1 MAGSVATAPA
11 LEGRGHA
18 RRIASAWSP
27 VLICIL
33 VIASESTVYFGA
45 DRTIRPLQKFFEF
58 LLNRHFTQPEWW
70 RLHMIIRKCGHFTGY
85 GILSISWFRA
95 FWMTWRIGDNPGQR
109 RIAAHSLAMLGTLL
123 VASADEF
130 HQSFLANRNGSIWDV
145 MLDCCGGLFMQL
157 LVWFWMRWRFLD

>member
-1 MAGSVATAPA
+1 MPGSLATAPA
-11 LEGRGHA
+11 SRGRDGLRHL
-18 RRIASAWSP
+18 ASAWVP

-45 DRTIRPLQKFFEF
+45 DRTTGPLQKFFEF
-58 LLNRHFTQPEWW
+58 VLHRHFTQPEWW

-85 GILSISWFRA
+85 GILSVSWFRA
-95 FWMTWRIGDNPGQR
+95 FWMTSPPGHDPGRR
-109 RIAAHSLAMLGTLL
+109 RINAHSLAMLGTLL

-145 MLDCCGGLFMQL
+145 MIDCSGGLFMQL
-157 LVWFWMRWRFLD
+157 LVWLWMHGRFRD